1 MAQDV
6 MLHVSEI
13 LDSEARR
20 SLLAYLDEQ
29 LGIGAAA
36 LNSSKPHL
44 LFFPAG
50 ISKAPPHAVLEAV
63 RRKGYHARLVDL

>member
-1 MAQDV
+1 MSQDL

-29 LGIGAAA
+29 LGVGVAA

-44 LFFPAG
+44 LFFPAD